1 MYIQILHEFQK
12 KIVPGLLTQDFFLH
26 TKDIKMFVYY
36 QDIIADYAMP
46 PLSPPKKSHFASLKY
61 YTYYLDNKEFV
72 YCNYFTSTLIP
83 YFCSVKHFLYL
94 CHHLYAYNR
103 FRKKIFRKMGIE
115 EFCLFFFKRKVS

>member
-12 KIVPGLLTQDFFLH
+12 KIVPVFSSHQGHKNVRIL
-26 TKDIKMFVYY
+26 
-36 QDIIADYAMP
+36 QDIIADYAMRS
-46 PLSPPKKSHFASLKY
+46 SPPKKSHFASLKY

-115 EFCLFFFKRKVS
+115 EFCLFFF